1 MEDVTKLKELLR
13 RNTIGEGVYYDQI
26 LIGCEELRVIKNVL
40 DKLESTT
47 RLVDLDYLN
56 YIDENYVSKE
66 KYSGLKEENER
77 LRDLYWRTARRLS
90 ENGKVELAD
99 YMLAQIDAV
108 PTFVPM

>member
-1 MEDVTKLKELLR
+1 MEVADAR
-13 RNTIGEGVYYDQI
+13 FIMRNIRDYGLTDD
-26 LIGCEELRVIKNVL
+26 EEI
-40 DKLESTT
+40 EA
-47 RLVDLDYLN
+47 VDLILTREEEFSKQMDLD
-56 YIDENYVSKE
+56 YIDENYVPKE

-99 YMLAQIDAV
+99 YMLAQINAV